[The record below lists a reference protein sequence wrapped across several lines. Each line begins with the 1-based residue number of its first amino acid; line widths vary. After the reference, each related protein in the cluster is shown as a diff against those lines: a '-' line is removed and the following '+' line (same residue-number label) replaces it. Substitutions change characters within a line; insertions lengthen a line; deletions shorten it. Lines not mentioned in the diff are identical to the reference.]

1 MRSPG
6 KVIYVF
12 NKSLTEPIPRLHGLD
27 QIRAM
32 SGRRRFVV
40 LSLEPRRHGR
50 TPEERRLYD
59 ETLAWLT
66 AAGVE
71 HVSLPLLGN
80 RWLEIPMGAVAI
92 LFQVLFR
99 GVRTI
104 HCRSYIPALMG
115 LLVRTVTTT
124 RLLFDMR
131 GLFVD
136 EYLLHGAF
144 VEGTPKLAFA
154 RWLEQRLLFSSD
166 SIVVVSESFREH
178 LLARPDLTGRLRP
191 ERIRVI
197 PNRVDLDRFALG
209 ADGRRRARDD
219 RGWSEST
226 VGVFVGSTASW
237 HRLDRT
243 MGIMAAVMSELD
255 DVRFV
260 AAVYPTTEHAERIA
274 VETGVPPKRVEFV
287 TAGVA
292 EMPALLAAAD
302 FGVML
307 IERHVSKEV
316 CAPIK
321 FSEYMAA
328 GLPTVASSTIGD
340 VTAWIEERKLGVI
353 IEHDDVENAASVV
366 AEFLASDE
374 FRSGAARARCLEF
387 AAGEMDMSKTLEDYE
402 TAYEDLDKR

>member
-6 KVIYVF
+6 KVVYVF
-12 NKSLTEPIPRLHGLD
+12 KKSLTEPIPRLHGLD

-32 SGRRRFVV
+32 SGGRRFVV
-40 LSLEPRRHGR
+40 VSLEPRRHGR
-50 TPEERRLYD
+50 QPAERRLYD
-59 ETLAWLT
+59 ETRACLT

-80 RWLEIPMGAVAI
+80 RWLEIPMGAMAI
-92 LFQVLFR
+92 LFLVLFR

-104 HCRSYIPALMG
+104 HCRSYIPALTG
-115 LLVRTVTTT
+115 LLVRAVTAT

-136 EYLLHGAF
+136 EYLFYGAF
-144 VEGTPKLAFA
+144 VEGTLKLAFA
-154 RWLEQRLLFSSD
+154 RWLERRLLFWSD
-166 SIVVVSESFREH
+166 SVVVVSESFRNH
-178 LLARPDLTGRLRP
+178 LLARPDLAGRLQP
-191 ERIRVI
+191 ERMRVI
-197 PNRVDLDRFALG
+197 PNRVDVDRFALN

-226 VGVFVGSTASW
+226 VGVFIGSTASW
-237 HRLDRT
+237 HLLDRT

-274 VETGVPPKRVEFV
+274 VETGVPPNRVEFV

-292 EMPALLAAAD
+292 DMPRLLSAAD
-302 FGVML
+302 FAIML
-307 IERHVSKEV
+307 DERHVCREV

-328 GLPTVASSTIGD
+328 GLPTVASRKIGD
-340 VTAWIEERKLGVI
+340 VTAWIEERGLGVVVD
-353 IEHDDVENAASVV
+353 HDGVESAARIV
-366 AEFLASDE
+366 AEFLTSDE
-374 FRSGAARARCLEF
+374 FRSGAVRARCLDF
-387 AAGEMDMSKTLEDYE
+387 AAGEMNMSKTLEEYE
-402 TAYEDLDKR
+402 AIYEDLDTR